1 MAIVVGVAA
10 LIAGNGFVNGIDE
23 NLIRVQEEAVV
34 GDVLLR
40 PNDYPVDGRNFPLN
54 KIQIPPSELK
64 RVLESDNIPW
74 TDRLFFRARLIH
86 ETDSMQIK
94 AIGYNPERRASV
106 FDIPTWE
113 VDGSWPQKPDEI
125 ALGTGLAALLT
136 LEPGTRIFLE
146 TRSQQGAINAMQYTI
161 SGIVDSHNAALNA
174 FTLWMP
180 LSTAETLLQIQG
192 ERSHVSL
199 RIDSREQAAVWKEKL
214 QIPNWKASTAI
225 DEIEDLLHL
234 NRIRRRA
241 LHFLSLILMAIA
253 ATGIANTILMATYER
268 IPELGTLRALGFQR
282 VQIALLLLFEGM
294 SMGLIAGLVG
304 VAIGSAINLYLHR
317 YGIDLSTQSAA

>member
-1 MAIVVGVAA
+1 
-10 LIAGNGFVNGIDE
+10 
-23 NLIRVQEEAVV
+23 
-34 GDVLLR
+34 
-40 PNDYPVDGRNFPLN
+40 
-54 KIQIPPSELK
+54 
-64 RVLESDNIPW
+64 
-74 TDRLFFRARLIH
+74 
-86 ETDSMQIK
+86 
-94 AIGYNPERRASV
+94 
-106 FDIPTWE
+106 
-113 VDGSWPQKPDEI
+113 
-125 ALGTGLAALLT
+125 GTGLAALLT

-161 SGIVDSHNAALNA
+161 SGVVDSHNAALNA

-199 RIDSREQAAVWKEKL
+199 RIDSREQAAVWKEEL
-214 QIPNWKASTAI
+214 QIPNWTASTAI

-317 YGIDLSTQSAA
+317 YGIDLSTQSAAFGETPVPNILYTQFSFAQVLFSLLFGIFISFLGSLWPAIHAISIEPAEAMRREG